1 MLLTCFPASRFSLSG
16 EASRNC
22 GPTGQWESPAPEC
35 IANQCELNS
44 KSLTAVQKG
53 PYLYSDRVSIFPNF
67 VCNKQKQKQQNL
79 LTHWDSTFELD
90 GHDCPDWIMN
100 FR

>member
-22 GPTGQWESPAPEC
+22 GPTGQWESSAPEC

-53 PYLYSDRVSIFPNF
+53 PYLYSDRVSILPNF
-67 VCNKQKQKQQNL
+67 VRNKKTKKSKICLHIGIVHLNYMDM
-79 LTHWDSTFELD
+79 TAKIGS
-90 GHDCPDWIMN
+90 
-100 FR
+100 